1 MGGDGKESLVK
12 ALQPAP
18 GPVVGELAP
27 VHLQEVASGCQS
39 LADSLGIRG
48 GGEASNS
55 HRGNLVNLGHM
66 LTRQVELA
74 LQIGLDDLHIPQGH
88 ADVVVA
94 EQLHQSGKTDTQAD
108 HLRGERVP

>member
-1 MGGDGKESLVK
+1 
-12 ALQPAP
+12 
-18 GPVVGELAP
+18 
-27 VHLQEVASGCQS
+27 
-39 LADSLGIRG
+39 
-48 GGEASNS
+48 
-55 HRGNLVNLGHM
+55 M